1 MTNIFLQPY
10 STPDQ
15 TIPFSL
21 ISEGDYEQAFDT
33 ALQEAYADI
42 DRIADN
48 PEPPTF
54 SNTLEALNNSSKSL
68 DRLLNAFF
76 PLSSSMATP
85 KMMELQNIFMPKLTA
100 YSLHQLLNPKLW
112 ERIKNIY
119 DNAIATGNPS
129 KDTEQFRLLE
139 NLYLSYKRQ
148 GALLGEEDKK
158 KLQEISEELSRLS
171 TTFSHNVLNEIN
183 SMSLEASEDEVSGIP
198 EDILAEAR
206 KKADSQGKPSKLIF
220 GFDQPTY
227 MTVMKWADNDA
238 LRKRYYL
245 DYSRRNTKGERNN
258 LPIIARMAE
267 LRMKMAQLLG
277 YPDFATYSQELKMAH
292 NPDNVYDLLYKL
304 RDAYREALDKEIA
317 ELESNATE
325 KITPWNYS
333 YHANRLKQ
341 QRYNLNEE
349 ELRPYFPLDRVT
361 DAVFKLANKFY
372 GIDIKPRTD
381 IDIYHPD
388 VKVWEVTDSDGSYLG
403 LLYTDF
409 FPRDTKRAGAWMTE
423 FREQRINSEGSD
435 ERPHVN
441 IVMNFT
447 KPTADKPSLLTPR
460 EVETLMHEFGH
471 ALHSLLSKC
480 RYASLSGTNVKRD
493 FVELPSQFNESFLT
507 DREFLDLCARHYITG
522 EPLPEA
528 MRNAIIASSTF
539 GAAYQCMRQ
548 LNFGL
553 VDMAWHT
560 LRTPEDCKKAADNP
574 IDFERKAGES
584 VRIFDA
590 EPDGCCVSPQ
600 FSHIFAGGY
609 SAGYY
614 SYKWA
619 EVLAADAH
627 EAVAPNGENSSLD
640 LDAAK
645 RFRREILE
653 KGDTVS
659 PDILYRN
666 FRGHDADVTAL
677 LRRDHLA

>member
-1 MTNIFLQPY
+1 MTNIFLKPY
-10 STPDQ
+10 TTPDQ

-21 ISEGDYEQAFDT
+21 ISEEDYEQAFEP
-33 ALQEAYADI
+33 ALKEAYADI

-54 SNTLEALNNSSKSL
+54 ENTLEALNNTSKSL
-68 DRLLNAFF
+68 ERVLSAFF

-100 YSLHQLLNPKLW
+100 LSLHQLLNPKLW
-112 ERIKNIY
+112 ERIKTIY
-119 DNAIATGNPS
+119 DNALSTGIPA

-139 NLYLSYKRQ
+139 NRYLSYKRQ
-148 GALLGEEDKK
+148 GALLGEDDKN
-158 KLQEISEELSRLS
+158 KLREISEELSRLS

-183 SMSLEASEDEVSGIP
+183 AMSLEASEDEVSGIP
-198 EDILAEAR
+198 EDVLAEAR
-206 KKADSQGKPSKLIF
+206 KKAEEQGKKGKLIF

-227 MTVMKWADNDA
+227 MTVMKWADNDD

-245 DYSRRNTKGERNN
+245 EYSRRNTHGERNN
-258 LPIIARMAE
+258 LPVISRMAR
-267 LRMKMAQLLG
+267 LRMEMAQLLG

-292 NPDNVYDLLYKL
+292 NPANVYDLLYRL

-317 ELESNATE
+317 ELESNAGE
-325 KITPWNYS
+325 KITPWSYS
-333 YHANRLKQ
+333 YHANKLKQ
-341 QRYNLNEE
+341 QRYALNEE
-349 ELRPYFPLDRVT
+349 ELRPYFPLDRVI

-388 VKVWEVTDSDGSYLG
+388 VKVWEVSDADGSYLG

-423 FREQRINSEGSD
+423 FREQRVTEDGIN

-480 RYASLSGTNVKRD
+480 HYASLSGTNVKRD

-507 DREFLDLCARHYITG
+507 DKEFLDLCARHYLTG
-522 EPLPEA
+522 EPLPEEL
-528 MRNAIIASSTF
+528 RNAIIASSTF
-539 GAAYQCMRQ
+539 GAAYQCLRQ

-560 LRTPEDCKKAADNP
+560 LRTPEECDSAAADP
-574 IDFERKAGES
+574 IAFERKAGES
-584 VRIFDA
+584 VRIFDE
-590 EPDGCCVSPQ
+590 EPEGCCVSPQ

-627 EAVAPNGENSSLD
+627 EAVAPDGENGPLD
-640 LDAAK
+640 LEMAK

-653 KGDTVS
+653 KGDTVA

-666 FRGHDADVTAL
+666 FRGKDADVTAL